1 MIHDAGCRLVLVL
14 GDELRVRDCSCG
26 LPARPM
32 PHELRRVRELAFE
45 AGVPVPSGI
54 ATWTRPQVRVTIARL
69 APLARRERLR
79 LRGVAV

>member
-1 MIHDAGCRLVLVL
+1 
-14 GDELRVRDCSCG
+14 
-26 LPARPM
+26 M

-54 ATWTRPQVRVTIARL
+54 ATWTRPQVRVAIARL
-69 APLARRERLR
+69 APLARQARLR